1 MDQIS
6 LTSNELSIVVNNIIK
21 KKFKDASELGFIE
34 KDKLNDLFSKLS
46 IIDNFEEKS
55 NDSSNKIQKFIKENN
70 CIKINNYNKIPKKPS
85 VNLPFC
91 NIIVDKW
98 CFGIKKNHGLYT
110 QCTNKKIKNSVY
122 CKTCFKHSC
131 KNKNKLPNNGDIR
144 NRKYGETYIAPNKN
158 KEVPYSK
165 IVKKQNIELKFAL
178 REAKKLGWTIPKNQL
193 LNIKN
198 IKISP
203 VVSDS
208 SDEDDVNII
217 DYKIKEASKEFT
229 NESKKNVNDVCDK
242 EISHEHDDD
251 NNNDDD
257 DDELNDELLNSLKK
271 ITVKG
276 IKYLLDK
283 DGEMGIYT
291 NNKLVKN
298 LLLDEDGTPIGIY
311 KNKKVLPLD
320 F

>member
-1 MDQIS
+1 MDNIS
-6 LTSNELSIVVNNIIK
+6 LTSGELSIVVNNIIK
-21 KKFKDASELGFIE
+21 KKFEDASELGFIE
-34 KDKLNDLFSKLS
+34 KDKLNDLFSKLF
-46 IIDNFEEKS
+46 IIDDIEEKT
-55 NDSSNKIQKFIKENN
+55 NNSSKKIQRIIQKDN
-70 CIKINNYNKIPKKPS
+70 CIKINKYNKIPKKPS

-91 NIIVDKW
+91 NVIVDKW
-98 CFGIKKNHGLYT
+98 CFGIKKNHSLYT
-110 QCTNKKIKNSVY
+110 QCTNKKIKDSVY

-144 NRKYGETYIAPNKN
+144 NRKYGEIYVAPNKN
-158 KEVPYSK
+158 KELPYSK

-193 LNIKN
+193 SNIKN

-208 SDEDDVNII
+208 SDEEDDVNII
-217 DYKIKEASKEFT
+217 DYKIKEASKEFPD
-229 NESKKNVNDVCDK
+229 ESKEDINGVSD
-242 EISHEHDDD
+242 HEV
-251 NNNDDD
+251 
-257 DDELNDELLNSLKK
+257 DDELNNELLNSLKK

-283 DGEMGIYT
+283 DGKTGIYT

-311 KNKKVLPLD
+311 KNKKVFPLD